1 MNSKEK
7 NADVFS
13 SVFEDT
19 SQQVYLRENGIFK
32 STHATSSTR
41 KVRY

>member
-7 NADVFS
+7 KSDVFS

-19 SQQVYLRENGIFK
+19 SQQVYLRG
-32 STHATSSTR
+32 
-41 KVRY
+41 KVFSNLHMQQVLPWK